1 MPMLLDTGFIVAL
14 LDRRERRH
22 EECSLLLADL
32 PDSLV
37 TCEAVVSE
45 ACYLLKHVKDASTAI
60 IENVRRGDFLIPFR
74 LAEHTTALAGLLKKY
89 SNVPMSL
96 ADACLVTMA
105 NQLETERI
113 LTLDRDFKIYRWG
126 RNRPFELLLEI

>member
-1 MPMLLDTGFIVAL
+1 MPVLLDSGFIVAL
-14 LDRRERRH
+14 LDRHERRH
-22 EECSLLLADL
+22 QECSLLLADL

-74 LAEHTTALAGLLKKY
+74 LAEHTTELAGLLKKY
-89 SNVPMSL
+89 FNVPMSL

-105 NQLETERI
+105 DQLQTGRI

-126 RNRPFELLLEI
+126 RNRPFESLLEI

>member
-1 MPMLLDTGFIVAL
+1 MPVLLDSGFIVAL

-45 ACYLLKHVKDASTAI
+45 ACYLLK
-60 IENVRRGDFLIPFR
+60 P
-74 LAEHTTALAGLLKKY
+74 
-89 SNVPMSL
+89 
-96 ADACLVTMA
+96 C
-105 NQLETERI
+105 
-113 LTLDRDFKIYRWG
+113 
-126 RNRPFELLLEI
+126 